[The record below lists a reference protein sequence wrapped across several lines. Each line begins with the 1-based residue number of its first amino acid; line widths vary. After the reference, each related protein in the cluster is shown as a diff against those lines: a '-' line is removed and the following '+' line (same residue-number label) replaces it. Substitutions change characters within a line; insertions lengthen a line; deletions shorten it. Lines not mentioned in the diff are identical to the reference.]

1 MNLEKLVAVTGMQ
14 GLYKVAGTRT
24 NGLIIEDMDTGK
36 RKFAPMRVHQFSP
49 LESIAIFTYDNA
61 EPLKSVFSTM
71 FLKMAEHAPPSPNDA
86 NPVLEKY
93 FREILPTYD
102 EDRVKISDIKKLI
115 KWFTFL
121 HAKGLIQEDTTTKSV
136 EEEE

>member
-14 GLYKVAGTRT
+14 GLFRVAGTRT
-24 NGLIIEDMDTGK
+24 NGLIIEDLDTGK

-49 LESIAIFTYDNA
+49 LESIAIFTYEDA
-61 EPLKSVFSTM
+61 EPLKDVFTTM
-71 FLKMAEHAPPSPNDA
+71 FSKLEELAPPSPNDA
-86 NPVLEKY
+86 NSVLETY

-115 KWFTFL
+115 KWFNFL
-121 HAKGLIQEDTTTKSV
+121 NEKGLIQVKSSANS

>member
-49 LESIAIFTYDNA
+49 LESIAIFTYDDA
-61 EPLKSVFSTM
+61 EPLKNVFSTM
-71 FLKMAEHAPPSPNDA
+71 FLKMEVLVPPSPNDA

-93 FREILPTYD
+93 FREILPSYD
-102 EDRVKISDIKKLI
+102 EDQVKISDIKKLI

-121 HAKGLIQEDTTTKSV
+121 HAKGLFQEVSAANS
-136 EEEE
+136 EEE

>member
-49 LESIAIFTYDNA
+49 LESISIFTYDDA
-61 EPLKSVFSTM
+61 EPLKNVFSTM
-71 FLKMAEHAPPSPNDA
+71 YLKLKELEPPSPNDPNA
-86 NPVLEKY
+86 VLEKY
-93 FREILPTYD
+93 FREILPNYD
-102 EDRVKISDIKKLI
+102 EDQVKISDIKKLI
-115 KWFTFL
+115 KWFIFL
-121 HAKGLIQEDTTTKSV
+121 NAKGLFHEDSPANS